1 MSQNLAP
8 TGETASP
15 AAAVAPAGRGS
26 AAVPPPAQPPAPPA
40 RHTLLEKLTTGSFF
54 CGPSWVPRY
63 FVSKQGQFGYC
74 RDDGASGNIDVAH
87 DLKLRG
93 VEARVVPGGTAG
105 RHYVF
110 SVRTAEAERTYYV
123 AAPDQAER
131 DAWVAALAEYVAA
144 LKAGRRLSAEERRAA
159 LVAAGLSVPVPATP
173 RPVLASSPTAK
184 PAAKPE
190 SNVARSKLDS
200 GSEDGRK
207 RLAGHNTASTDA
219 ASQASAGAQAEQAQP
234 AVEAKCVEEE
244 GKQAAA
250 PPSPAAAA
258 APSVTQPAASLPEH
272 ADDTAS
278 TTSSHLPDP
287 ETVPARVLQRM
298 PRPPSDLPVARDG
311 TGPVAVPGHD
321 GTAAADDDSASSAH
335 SRFVGHLLTH
345 LWSRVRAVNSSKP
358 APSFRAVR
366 EGAEA
371 ALSARL
377 TGTQWQLFIRSAV
390 EAMVAFRFRGPAAS
404 ERVRRWGSE
413 AGSSEQDD
421 DNASRSL
428 TDFDDAMSVPSSA
441 ASLDAYLESVGLA
454 TPRAAHSAEPVA
466 GGVPKLAMEPSAG
479 SSAAVVVDDAEDSAP
494 GAASE
499 QADPAAA
506 APGSAP
512 PPAADAAP
520 PSVPAEAADDK
531 PGAGAPSA
539 GGIATKPRKP
549 FRSLADVVHAVAP
562 GIAAAQRR
570 ESGGIESLP
579 AGTRSLAMV
588 ARAIQ
593 ASRAASSNPALFAIM
608 EVRRSFTA
616 GMTPSASFRSGSSFH
631 SASEPTAPAA
641 DLVVPEAVSVVS
653 EASSANAS
661 PKSAGEGQIAVP
673 VAAAAAA
680 AVAAKQAEEEAAAAA
695 KQAEEEAAAAAKQ
708 AEEEA
713 AAAAKQ
719 AEEEAAA
726 AAAKQAEEEA
736 AAAAKQAEEE
746 AAAAAKQAEEEAAAA
761 AKQAEEEA
769 AAAAKQAEEEAAAA
783 AKQAEEEAA
792 AAAKQAE
799 EEAAAAAKQ
808 AEEEAAAAAA
818 KQAEEEAAAAAK
830 QAEEAAAAAAKEAEE
845 EAADDAAPSNHA
857 ASFPEALEAAAQ
869 SAGDEPG
876 EALTASALAAPA
888 DACSDDATL
897 PESLGPDLEREVSS
911 PGFVAAVR
919 ELNDVVQAV
928 FAHFAS
934 DDRMPLSTLEKL
946 CADTYLLAPPRL
958 TSDRVGAVFSRL
970 IAEAAAV
977 AAPGDAPQDW
987 ISARAFTAALVMF
1000 SVLRYPESVGAR
1012 FEKLVTDH
1020 LMPFANAHDLV
1031 EGGASAVASPADA
1044 EEHVKEGEVEA
1055 PAAAVV
1061 VCDDESE
1068 PEAAP
1073 DAAQEPEASEAP
1085 EQGLEASPAAA
1096 EPVETPAA
1104 SEPTPETPAVD
1115 GSAEPVAE
1123 EHVAVTLQ
1131 DGGWGDEAPAAAPAD
1146 VEAPTDGSEAAAAN
1160 PSDTAP
1166 AEVSGNDCNAD
1177 AVDAPGATADTEDDE
1192 DSTWY
1197 SGASKRLI
1205 ASVNGATD
1213 ATAPDRDAAAAAEA
1227 SGVAGAAAPGARFL
1241 AAACVALNDS
1251 ATGAAADAAA
1261 APADSS
1267 WSVDVPGVREA
1278 LKHDVV
1284 AVRGVFEHYA
1294 LRWRTATARAGRP
1307 INLAAKDQEPSS
1319 WWMSGV
1325 EVEAFAT
1332 EFGIAP
1338 ALMTRAALSQ
1348 LAAQV
1353 VADDAASG
1361 GHLPS
1366 STTGIIMGWEHF
1378 QELLARVA
1386 TKFCAR
1392 PKDAEAGERANGLF
1406 AMRRLLR
1413 TMGTADAATRIT
1425 MGPRGSGAL
1434 RFAASALPLPA
1445 DE

>member
-783 AKQAEEEAA
+783 A
-792 AAAKQAE
+792 
-799 EEAAAAAKQ
+799 
-808 AEEEAAAAAA
+808 A

-1044 EEHVKEGEVEA
+1044 EEH
-1055 PAAAVV
+1055 
-1061 VCDDESE
+1061 
-1068 PEAAP
+1068 
-1073 DAAQEPEASEAP
+1073 EPEASEAP

>member
-719 AEEEAAA
+719 AEE
-726 AAAKQAEEEA
+726 
-736 AAAAKQAEEE
+736 
-746 AAAAAKQAEEEAAAA
+746 
-761 AKQAEEEA
+761 
-769 AAAAKQAEEEAAAA
+769 
-783 AKQAEEEAA
+783 
-792 AAAKQAE
+792 
-799 EEAAAAAKQ
+799 
-808 AEEEAAAAAA
+808 
-818 KQAEEEAAAAAK
+818 
-830 QAEEAAAAAAKEAEE
+830 AAAAAAKEAEE